1 ALASAKPAIAGNRA
15 VTTGLRSVGAPSHA
29 SSSRDSNPASDGAR
43 AKLDSLQMSAGAAS
57 WAFTEDDYASITEA
71 LQRFLFDS
79 NARCALLVDR
89 NGQLVATVGE
99 QPDFDP
105 TAFAT
110 LTAADFS
117 ANDQLARLIGETDF
131 STLFHQGERE
141 SMYLADVA
149 RRVILVVLFDNRT
162 TLGLVRLK
170 LKHVVEE
177 LTGLVQAVFARPR
190 HGEEPATNPF
200 AGANDEI
207 DRLFQ

>member
-1 ALASAKPAIAGNRA
+1 MA
-15 VTTGLRSVGAPSHA
+15 VGS
-29 SSSRDSNPASDGAR
+29 
-43 AKLDSLQMSAGAAS
+43 AS
-57 WAFTEDDYASITEA
+57 WSFTEDDFGAITQS
-71 LQRFLFDS
+71 LQRFLYDS

-89 NGQLVATVGE
+89 TGQLVATVGE
-99 QPDFDP
+99 QPTFDA

-131 STLFHQGERE
+131 NTLFHQGEKE

-170 LKHVVEE
+170 MKQAVEDLAKLFE
-177 LTGLVQAVFARPR
+177 QVFARGAKGQPTQ
-190 HGEEPATNPF
+190 PNIL
-200 AGANDEI
+200 AGADDEI
-207 DRLFQ
+207 DKLFQ

>member
-1 ALASAKPAIAGNRA
+1 MA
-15 VTTGLRSVGAPSHA
+15 VGS
-29 SSSRDSNPASDGAR
+29 
-43 AKLDSLQMSAGAAS
+43 AS
-57 WAFTEDDYASITEA
+57 WSFTEDDYGAITQT
-71 LQRFLFDS
+71 LQRFLYES

-89 NGQLVATVGE
+89 TGQLVATVGD
-99 QPDFDP
+99 QPSFDP

-131 STLFHQGERE
+131 NTLFHQGERE

-149 RRVILVVLFDNRT
+149 RRVILVVLFDART

-170 LKHVVEE
+170 TKAAVDE
-177 LTGLVQAVFARPR
+177 LTRFFDQVFARAKQGAGTAGQP
-190 HGEEPATNPF
+190 GVL
-200 AGANDEI
+200 AGADDEI

>member
-1 ALASAKPAIAGNRA
+1 MA
-15 VTTGLRSVGAPSHA
+15 VGS
-29 SSSRDSNPASDGAR
+29 
-43 AKLDSLQMSAGAAS
+43 AS
-57 WAFTEDDYASITEA
+57 WSFTEDDFGAITQS
-71 LQRFLFDS
+71 LQRFLYDS

-89 NGQLVATVGE
+89 TGQLVATVGE
-99 QPDFDP
+99 QPTFDA

-131 STLFHQGERE
+131 NTLFHQGERE

-170 LKHVVEE
+170 MK
-177 LTGLVQAVFARPR
+177 QAVEDLTKLFEQVFSRGQGGQAQSP
-190 HGEEPATNPF
+190 GIL
-200 AGANDEI
+200 AGADDEI